1 MSNIFI
7 GALFVFLNFTINING
22 IKIGLIPDFIGYI
35 IMVKGLAELEN
46 ESPYFLKAKGFA
58 KGMAVY
64 TAILY
69 AMDLF
74 GLSYN
79 FGIVAYLLGIASI
92 ILTLYTSYMVVKGIE
107 EMEAIRNTDLN
118 AESLYSVWKVHAGF
132 TLAACVLIIIP
143 FLSVICLLVS
153 FVAAIVFLVA
163 LNKSKKLYYSPWNQ

>member
-79 FGIVAYLLGIASI
+79 FGNRGIFAGNCVYYSHSLHILHGCKGYRGDGGHPQHRFECRVPILSLEGPRRLYSGGLRTDNNSVFECYLLTG
-92 ILTLYTSYMVVKGIE
+92 VFCC
-107 EMEAIRNTDLN
+107 RH
-118 AESLYSVWKVHAGF
+118 SVSGG
-132 TLAACVLIIIP
+132 
-143 FLSVICLLVS
+143 S
-153 FVAAIVFLVA
+153 
-163 LNKSKKLYYSPWNQ
+163 Q